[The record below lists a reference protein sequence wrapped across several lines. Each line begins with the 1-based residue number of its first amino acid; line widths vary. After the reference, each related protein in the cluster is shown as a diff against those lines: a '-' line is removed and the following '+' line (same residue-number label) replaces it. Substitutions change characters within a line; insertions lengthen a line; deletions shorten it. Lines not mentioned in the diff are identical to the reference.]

1 MNLCFEKFVGFIRI
15 MSDGL
20 DKIVALKKLCNFS
33 NSIKITQSNVFSSY
47 FIKFMNTGVTFNLLI
62 GQKILLWKR

>member
-33 NSIKITQSNVFSSY
+33 NSVKITQSNVFFSY